1 MFKKAEID
9 IYDLDLDDVIV
20 TSITGDLIEDEETDI
35 LP

>member
-20 TSITGDLIEDEETDI
+20 TSPGQLIEGEEGDII